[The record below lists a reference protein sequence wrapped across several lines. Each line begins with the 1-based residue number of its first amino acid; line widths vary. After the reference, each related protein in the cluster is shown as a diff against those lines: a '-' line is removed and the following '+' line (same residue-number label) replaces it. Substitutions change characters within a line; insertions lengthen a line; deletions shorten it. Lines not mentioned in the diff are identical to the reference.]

1 MDWFRL
7 RHTLGLCM
15 KSTGFKRADYI
26 REKKLFRHVG
36 EHCMFMFRKLPL
48 YGDLISVGNNV
59 FFASNVSLVT
69 HDVTHKMLNKY
80 DPALKLSEYIGC
92 IEIGDNVF
100 VGANTTIL
108 YNSRIP
114 SNTIIGANSFVNKV
128 LKEGGVYA
136 GSPVRYI
143 CSMEEFLNKRVG
155 YSVNVKRKKSQLS
168 EATIEEAWKRF
179 DELNEKKSGE

>member
-1 MDWFRL
+1 
-7 RHTLGLCM
+7 M

-100 VGANTTIL
+100 VGLKSIIL
-108 YNSRIP
+108 PNVHIG
-114 SNTIIGANSFVNKV
+114 SNVVIGAGSVVAKNIPDNSVAVGNPAKV
-128 LKEGGVYA
+128 ICTCDEYILKH
-136 GSPVRYI
+136 
-143 CSMEEFLNKRVG
+143 
-155 YSVNVKRKKSQLS
+155 KK
-168 EATIEEAWKRF
+168 AIEEHPENVYWNTYRADMTEEERIKF
-179 DELNEKKSGE
+179 NSDIDSKIVYMMEKEEENKP